1 MNLNLTLTLTDELT
15 EINWEKWQN
24 HLYFVPETKLLPK
37 VDRGI
42 YLTTAD
48 KQIQT
53 AELESKNSAS
63 QDMIVIE
70 VPWEMEP
77 VLLLQQL
84 LNVWEENGLKVTT
97 QKTAEKIP
105 SNQYDNLSA
114 FQSDLFAVLSFLGY
128 PMKKV
133 KRKPAKAQHRWNKKV
148 SEVVFHIDY
157 EGAKGKAIWRK
168 RNELVLLKG
177 AVLKAEAPMNKD
189 GSAGFAVRF
198 TNQLRDEN
206 ADKIK
211 DFVTTDEIVF
221 KSVNELGNFLYFA
234 GTNSWLVLKDDKGN
248 TIDSYTVV
256 K

>member
-1 MNLNLTLTLTDELT
+1 MNLNFTLTLADELT
-15 EINWEKWQN
+15 EINWEQWQS
-24 HLYFVPETKLLPK
+24 HLYFVPATKLLKK

-48 KQIQT
+48 RQIKT
-53 AELESKNSAS
+53 AELEGEQSDSH
-63 QDMIVIE
+63 DTIVIE

-84 LNVWEENGLKVTT
+84 LNAWEDNGLKVTT
-97 QKTAEKIP
+97 KTPTEKIP
-105 SNQYDNLSA
+105 SNQYDNLAA
-114 FQSDLFAVLSFLGY
+114 FQSDLFTVFSFLGY
-128 PMKKV
+128 PMEKV
-133 KRKPAKAQHRWNKKV
+133 KKKPAKAQHRWNKKV
-148 SEVVFHIDY
+148 SEITFHIDY
-157 EGAKGKAIWRK
+157 NGAKGAAVWRK

-177 AVLKAEAPMNKD
+177 AVLKAEAPLNKD
-189 GSAGFAVRF
+189 GSVGFAVRF
-198 TNQLRDEN
+198 TNQLRDEH

-211 DFVTTDEIVF
+211 DFVTLEDIVF